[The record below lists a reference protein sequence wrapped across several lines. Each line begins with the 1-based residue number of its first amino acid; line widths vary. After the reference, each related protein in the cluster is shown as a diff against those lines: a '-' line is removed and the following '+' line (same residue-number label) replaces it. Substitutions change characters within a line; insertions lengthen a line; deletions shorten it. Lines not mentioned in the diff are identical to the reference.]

1 MLSHFLRATKKT
13 ASFIAGA
20 SAVTAGS
27 TTLVCNTPT
36 GAITGDLLV
45 AFMVGG
51 DPVRTFTQP
60 AGWTEQLDA
69 NGRAIASLASYDG
82 TTMNYTFTMSG
93 SDTMRVQILCFRNA
107 TWGIVGTPSASV
119 TSPVAPSIT
128 IPNND
133 SLWLV
138 YTSSTDVGMT
148 YTTPSGFSDI
158 VAAQSTT
165 VTQKLIVNNTLQL
178 SGATATV
185 TMTRTAGS
193 FSGRAVQLSI
203 SSN

>member
-1 MLSHFLRATKKT
+1 
-13 ASFIAGA
+13 
-20 SAVTAGS
+20 
-27 TTLVCNTPT
+27 
-36 GAITGDLLV
+36 
-45 AFMVGG
+45 
-51 DPVRTFTQP
+51 
-60 AGWTEQLDA
+60 
-69 NGRAIASLASYDG
+69 
-82 TTMNYTFTMSG
+82 
-93 SDTMRVQILCFRNA
+93 
-107 TWGIVGTPSASV
+107 
-119 TSPVAPSIT
+119 
-128 IPNND
+128 
-133 SLWLV
+133 
-138 YTSSTDVGMT
+138 MT